1 MPIASLQADHGKF
14 LLGSKVMPV
23 KILADNETKESLGG
37 DYVRVSTCSDP
48 LDDTV
53 TLATI
58 QRFVEKRHLNEA
70 ANRIH
75 VKTLVLRQPMST
87 NEALGLATCYAKRK
101 QIPVVCTGASEEG

>member
-1 MPIASLQADHGKF
+1 MT
-14 LLGSKVMPV
+14 V
-23 KILADNETKESLGG
+23 KIVADRETEESLGR

-58 QRFVEKRHLNEA
+58 QRFVEKQHLAEA

-75 VKTLVLRQPMST
+75 VKTLILRQPMST
-87 NEALGLATCYAKRK
+87 DEALGLATCYAERK
-101 QIPVVCTGASEEG
+101 QIPVVCTNGSEAG